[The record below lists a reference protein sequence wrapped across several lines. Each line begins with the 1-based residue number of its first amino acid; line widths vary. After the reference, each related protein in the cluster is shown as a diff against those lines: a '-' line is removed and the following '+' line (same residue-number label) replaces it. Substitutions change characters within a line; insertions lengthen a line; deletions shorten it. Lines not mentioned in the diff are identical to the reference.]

1 MTGRQ
6 RTGRARKAELFI
18 KLSGWFVMGGA
29 LALAFFWYFKPSVI
43 RVSLWQAACYVGG
56 VIILILIAKL
66 VKPFK
71 TTFNPVA
78 QAAFYVPTVR
88 GTCVRYTIITALIVF
103 GWSGETEYTA
113 PIHPS
118 GTLVVGVLQFLWWI
132 ISLVCLII
140 RAVVANRIPE
150 YVARDRSDALS
161 FGGHSPS
168 SQPVSSANNQSF
180 DFSDTSPRLSPDPEP
195 ASLPPTDSHDV
206 EPEDFDP
213 YLDVPHPSPAEPQQT
228 KPEPPETKQ
237 PEKPQ
242 PQSPTYSQE
251 QSGVP
256 AFGAQLN
263 FNHTGSQRSAAYG
276 SGPAGA
282 HTGSGPTRS
291 GNTSG
296 TLNCPQCNAP
306 KPAYMHLC
314 PACAD
319 ASGRH

>member
-6 RTGRARKAELFI
+6 GTGRARKAELFI

-29 LALAFFWYFKPSVI
+29 LVLAFFWYFKPSVI

-66 VKPFK
+66 VKPFRS
-71 TTFNPVA
+71 TFNPVA

-88 GTCVRYTIITALIVF
+88 GTCVRFTIITALIVF
-103 GWSGETEYTA
+103 GWSGEMEYTA

-168 SQPVSSANNQSF
+168 SQPVSSANNRSF
-180 DFSDTSPRLSPDPEP
+180 DFSDTPRFLPDPEP

-213 YLDVPHPSPAEPQQT
+213 YLNEPHPSP
-228 KPEPPETKQ
+228 PEPKQ
-237 PEKPQ
+237 PEKPK
-242 PQSPTYSQE
+242 PHSPTYSHE
-251 QSGVP
+251 HPGVP
-256 AFGAQLN
+256 SFRVQSKHN
-263 FNHTGSQRSAAYG
+263 PTGSQQSAEYG
-276 SGPAGA
+276 SGPAA
-282 HTGSGPTRS
+282 AQTGSGPTHLS
-291 GNTSG
+291 NTSG
-296 TLNCPQCNAP
+296 LSACLRCNSLQ
-306 KPAYMHLC
+306 PAYMHSC
-314 PACAD
+314 SACGYAP
-319 ASGRH
+319 GRH

>member
-1 MTGRQ
+1 MIM
-6 RTGRARKAELFI
+6 EM
-18 KLSGWFVMGGA
+18 V
-29 LALAFFWYFKPSVI
+29 
-43 RVSLWQAACYVGG
+43 VG
-56 VIILILIAKL
+56 
-66 VKPFK
+66 
-71 TTFNPVA
+71 
-78 QAAFYVPTVR
+78 
-88 GTCVRYTIITALIVF
+88 GTCVRFTIITALIVF
-103 GWSGETEYTA
+103 GWSGEMEYTA

-161 FGGHSPS
+161 FGGHGPS
-168 SQPVSSANNQSF
+168 SRPVSSANNQSF
-180 DFSDTSPRLSPDPEP
+180 DFSDTSPRLSPDPES
-195 ASLPPTDSHDV
+195 ASLPP
-206 EPEDFDP
+206 
-213 YLDVPHPSPAEPQQT
+213 
-228 KPEPPETKQ
+228 
-237 PEKPQ
+237 
-242 PQSPTYSQE
+242 
-251 QSGVP
+251 
-256 AFGAQLN
+256 
-263 FNHTGSQRSAAYG
+263 TGSQRSAAYG

-306 KPAYMHLC
+306 EPAYMHLC